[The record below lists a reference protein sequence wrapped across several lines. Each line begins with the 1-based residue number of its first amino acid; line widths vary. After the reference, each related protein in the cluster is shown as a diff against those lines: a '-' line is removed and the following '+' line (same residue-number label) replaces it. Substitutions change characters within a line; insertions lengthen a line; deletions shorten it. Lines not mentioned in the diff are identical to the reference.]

1 MIPIQVMCRFTPDWG
16 WIRLR
21 ELSGFDEQMV
31 RDTHTGTAVE
41 LLNRLVVEP
50 FGGRGV
56 ASRSAMSL
64 TASDRDRLLAHVYSR
79 NFGRKVQSTVR
90 CVHCRELFDLEF
102 DIEQLARVLD
112 PPWPACVEA
121 LADRTFRL
129 PMGVRFRLPTGEDEV
144 WLSETCG
151 TEPERALALLQRCLI
166 EPQEGVSERELAAVE
181 EAMEEIAPVLDLDLG
196 AQCPECRTKQ
206 PVYFSVQFYLLRAIQ
221 QGWKQTVREV
231 HLLATAYGWTLQEI
245 LGLPRS
251 QRRQFVQLI
260 ETERSTRRKAYA

>member
-1 MIPIQVMCRFTPDWG
+1 MLSIQVTCRFMPDWG
-16 WIRLR
+16 RIRLR

-31 RDTHTGTAVE
+31 TDTRTYTAIE
-41 LLNRLVVEP
+41 LLNRLIVGP
-50 FGGRGV
+50 SGGREG
-56 ASRSAMSL
+56 ANRSAISL
-64 TASDRDRLLAHVYSR
+64 TASDRDGLLAHVYAR

-90 CVHCRELFDLEF
+90 CAHCGELFDLEF

-112 PPWPACVEA
+112 PPAPASVEA

-144 WLSETCG
+144 WLSEACG
-151 TEPERALALLQRCLI
+151 AEPERALLQRCLI
-166 EPQEGVSERELAAVE
+166 EPREGASEREMAAVE
-181 EAMEEIAPVLDLDLG
+181 EAMEEIAPVLDLDLD

-206 PVYFSVQFYLLRAIQ
+206 PLHFNVQFYLLRAIQ

-231 HLLATAYGWTLQEI
+231 HLLATAYGWSLQEI

-251 QRRQFVQLI
+251 QRRQFVELI
-260 ETERSTRRKAYA
+260 ETERSTRQKASA